1 MPDQRLLV
9 LGFVENREFAVRT
22 LLRSGVRLLVVD
34 FVDAPHLRLADDYRS
49 VTDLFD
55 ERQVRAAV
63 VDLLGGRPP
72 SGIMTFF
79 DECMILAAELAAE
92 FGVPFMSREAAVAAT
107 VKSLQRTALHAAGV
121 PQPRFRV
128 CSSIVEIREAA
139 HEFGFPVC
147 VKPVDQAGSIGV
159 GMASSASALEVVAAR
174 SWARRLRPNSPVL
187 VEERVVGQE
196 ISVESI
202 THGEETTVLCQVR
215 KEVVPGD
222 YPIVRGHALP
232 FRHADA
238 HDAEAAVR
246 AGLTALGVD
255 LCFSNSELILTER
268 GPVVIEINAR
278 TPGDVIMDMIWHASG
293 FDPYRAALD
302 MALGVRPD
310 VRLRWRHYESM
321 RFLCSNGGRLLRLDG
336 VERATRIAGAVETR
350 LMTPIGSEL
359 REARDNMDHIA
370 FVVARGALLEESSE
384 RAEAMLRELDV
395 VTG

>member
-9 LGFVENREFAVRT
+9 LGFVENREFAIRT
-22 LLRSGVRLLVVD
+22 LLRSGVRLLLVD

-49 VTDLFD
+49 VADLFD

-63 VDLLGGRPP
+63 ADLLDGEVP

-79 DECMILAAELAAE
+79 DECMILAADLAAE
-92 FGVPFMSREAAVAAT
+92 FAVPFMSRDAAAAAT
-107 VKSLQRTALHAAGV
+107 IKSLQRSALRAAGV

-128 CSSIVEIREAA
+128 CPSLAEVREAA
-139 HEFGFPVC
+139 HDFGFPVC

-159 GMASSASALEVVAAR
+159 GMAASPAALEVVAAR
-174 SWARRLRPNSPVL
+174 AWERRLRPDSPVL
-187 VEERVVGQE
+187 VEERVTGQE
-196 ISVESI
+196 ISVESL
-202 THGEETTVLCQVR
+202 TCDGETTVLCQVR

-238 HDAEAAVR
+238 DAAEAAVR
-246 AGLTALGVD
+246 TGLTALGVD
-255 LCFSNSELILTER
+255 RCFSNSELILTER

-293 FDPYRAALD
+293 FDPYRAALE
-302 MALGVRPD
+302 MALGGRPD
-310 VRLRWRHYESM
+310 VRLRWRHHEAM
-321 RFLCSNGGRLLRLDG
+321 RFLCSRKGRLLRLDG
-336 VERATRIAGAVETR
+336 VERARRMAGAVETR

-384 RAEAMLRELDV
+384 RAEAMLRELTV